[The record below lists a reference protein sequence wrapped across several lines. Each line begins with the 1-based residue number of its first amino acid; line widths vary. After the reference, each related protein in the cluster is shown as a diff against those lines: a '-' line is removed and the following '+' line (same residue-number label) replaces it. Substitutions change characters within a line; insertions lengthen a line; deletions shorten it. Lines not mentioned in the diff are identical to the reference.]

1 MKTIIFFKY
10 GTGTGSH
17 FRIPHPQIS
26 LKQYVN
32 ICEYFVYLIFGL
44 PLPPPSAYLHIFDS
58 FCSIC
63 IYIQRRLFFYQKKD
77 KVKKIEKCIGKNYF
91 TSNIF

>member
-1 MKTIIFFKY
+1 MKTIIFFKN

-44 PLPPPSAYLHIFDS
+44 PLPPPSAYLHIFV
-58 FCSIC
+58 FFRSIR
-63 IYIQRRLFFYQKKD
+63 IYVQRSSFYQKTYQ
-77 KVKKIEKCIGKNYF
+77 VK
-91 TSNIF
+91 